1 MDAHA
6 QAGNGRITG
15 RDAGDP
21 PAASD
26 ARHREGGRDHPDW
39 EEEERALALLTNS
52 PDPREQWAARVD
64 TFIVL
69 LRLI

>member
-6 QAGNGRITG
+6 QAGNGGITG

-26 ARHREGGRDHPDW
+26 ARRREGGRDHPDW
-39 EEEERALALLTNS
+39 EEAERAFALLTNS
-52 PDPREQWAARVD
+52 PDPGNNGRHVL
-64 TFIVL
+64 VL
-69 LRLI
+69 LLFDYA